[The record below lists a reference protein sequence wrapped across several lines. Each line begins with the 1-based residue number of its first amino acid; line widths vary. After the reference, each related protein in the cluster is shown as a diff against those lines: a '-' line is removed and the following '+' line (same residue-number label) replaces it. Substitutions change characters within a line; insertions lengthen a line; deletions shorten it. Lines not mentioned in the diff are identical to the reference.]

1 MMKLLVLAAHFE
13 NDVVLFELLLLLPKK
28 KKAFCKLTASHRGLV
43 VLVTHSASV
52 LILLPGVKKATLNP
66 RSNESFG
73 ASTSSSFANNQ
84 RLKAFTQPRS
94 HNTSLPRECV

>member
-13 NDVVLFELLLLLPKK
+13 NDVVLFELLLLLLPKK

-52 LILLPGVKKATLNP
+52 LILLPGVKKP
-66 RSNESFG
+66 R
-73 ASTSSSFANNQ
+73 
-84 RLKAFTQPRS
+84 
-94 HNTSLPRECV
+94 